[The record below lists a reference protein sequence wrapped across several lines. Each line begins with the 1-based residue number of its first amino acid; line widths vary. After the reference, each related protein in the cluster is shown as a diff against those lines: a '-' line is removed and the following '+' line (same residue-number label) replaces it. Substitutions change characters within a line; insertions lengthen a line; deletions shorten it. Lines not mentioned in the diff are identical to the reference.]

1 MVWDSFIEV
10 YLHALKLFVL
20 AVSSFLVGHYVG
32 HYRGQIDRVNK
43 LTNGYIDKLEE
54 ENKALKDGVEDS

>member
-1 MVWDSFIEV
+1 MEWQSFLEV
-10 YLHALKLFVL
+10 YLEALKLFVL
-20 AVSSFLVGHYVG
+20 AVGSFLAGHFVG

-54 ENKALKDGVEDS
+54 ENKTLKDGTEQG